1 MKKIKGVSLLAFVAV
16 ASIVGTALGVYVLFW
31 QSQTV
36 THTITFKGLAGL
48 LMQTDLDMTNSGN
61 NYIDKTPTTGL
72 ADVTIRQ
79 ASVGFNETTLSK
91 AAMLVIEDGY
101 FDADLRVQIDVSCA
115 ETEVTATCSGV
126 WAVVYNTSAGLK
138 ISGWDDSP
146 ITMAV
151 NLNGGT
157 EYTTVSYADAMNRFM
172 YETMDEAEVPWG
184 ELPSSIDQANV
195 LILSFDFDKTDGV
208 FGDIDFDIT
217 VGILGDDA

>member
-1 MKKIKGVSLLAFVAV
+1 MKKVKGVPLIAIIAI

-48 LMQTDLDMTNSGN
+48 LLQSDLDMANSGT
-61 NYIDKTPTTGL
+61 NYIGKTPTTDL
-72 ADVTIRQ
+72 SSMTIRQ
-79 ASVGFNETTLSK
+79 ASLGFNETTLAK

-115 ETEVTATCSGV
+115 ETEVTVTCEGV

-146 ITMAV
+146 ITMVV

-157 EYTTVSYADAMNRFM
+157 EYTTVSYADATNRFM
-172 YETMDEAEVPWG
+172 YQTMGEVEVPWG
-184 ELPSSIDQANV
+184 ELPSSIDQSNV
-195 LILSFDFDKTDGV
+195 LILSFGFDKANGV
-208 FGDIDFDIT
+208 FGDIGFDIT
-217 VGILGDDA
+217 VAILGDDS